1 MRVYSQPAAFYYF
14 YSAQARVRTDEVR
27 PRAPLKADGGGCYEF
42 TRNWLLSTIF
52 IARERACGLTES
64 DREHRER
71 EEKYLQSN
79 TRCDTIYSEATIDGR
94 RLALSGGTAT
104 LQLQCISDTYGPPCV
119 GIWERR
125 AEQMLTME
133 GLISVIGLCLT
144 CFGLGY
150 AIGNKD
156 DDQKQK

>member
-1 MRVYSQPAAFYYF
+1 M
-14 YSAQARVRTDEVR
+14 
-27 PRAPLKADGGGCYEF
+27 
-42 TRNWLLSTIF
+42 
-52 IARERACGLTES
+52 
-64 DREHRER
+64 
-71 EEKYLQSN
+71 QSN